1 MRRLILI
8 GGSAGTGKT
17 STARHLAA
25 ALGAGWLQLDTI
37 WIALRAATEP
47 GSVQHEVLDI
57 NGRLRREGDNDPS
70 VLDAQ
75 VEAAEAV
82 CRVLPAVFAFEL
94 ESHPVLVA
102 DGAWL
107 LPSFIDQLTLDNA
120 DVRAVF
126 LHHDNSAGVEAA
138 LAPRLGGRL
147 PEERHRRTAL
157 AIWRYGNWVTSQAST
172 HGLAVIDA
180 APFETLPA
188 RAQAAI
194 GVV

>member
-25 ALGAGWLQLDTI
+25 ALGAGWLQLDTL
-37 WIALRAATEP
+37 WVALRATTEP
-47 GSVQHEVLDI
+47 GSVEHDQLDI
-57 NGRLRREGDNDPS
+57 DRRLGRAGDDDEA

-75 VEAAEAV
+75 VTAAKAV
-82 CRVLPAVFAFEL
+82 CRVLPEVFDFEL
-94 ESHPVLVA
+94 ETHPVLVA

-107 LPSFIDQLTLDNA
+107 LPSFVAQLTLHTT
-120 DVRAVF
+120 DVRVVY
-126 LHHDNSAGVEAA
+126 LHHSNSAGVEAA
-138 LAPRLGGRL
+138 LAPRLRGRP

-157 AIWRYGNWVTSQAST
+157 AVWRYGNWLTKQASAHDLT
-172 HGLAVIDA
+172 VIDT
-180 APFETLPA
+180 APFQTLPA

-194 GVV
+194 EVT